1 MKWHLTQLGAR
12 EKYLY
17 PRIINNKGRLGS
29 FSTDMW
35 FRGIDSLPLSSKYAR
50 LKTRWHPDL
59 DLVNVNAKNLSSL
72 YRMIRPYTGNT
83 FDKWV
88 QQGESFGNWATKQIK
103 KAGLSS
109 EDYIFGYTCGSLEIA
124 KLARERD
131 VKMVL
136 GQCDP
141 GFYWY
146 DIQKAEAEKWVTD
159 NLDLYIPNKVFKDRV
174 LNEWSLANTII
185 VNSIHSKQ
193 GLINYGVDENK
204 IKILPL
210 VSPILS
216 ENIFDEAKS
225 IKNKINILFVGNI
238 SFAKGFPYYAE
249 AQKLLKNDKRF
260 EFYAVGD
267 MHIPNDVIQKQNW
280 NIKFTGRLNQEE
292 LSEFYKKSHI
302 LVFPTLSEGF
312 GQVQLEAMAYG
323 LPVIAT
329 NKCGDVVVNGVNGK
343 IIESCSSK
351 QIVDAILEITTNET
365 VYNKISKKAF
375 ETVEKFSFPI
385 IEEKFW
391 EIFE

>member
-35 FRGIDSLPLSSKYAR
+35 FRGIDSLPLTGKYAR
-50 LKTRWHPDL
+50 LKTRFHSDL
-59 DLVNVNAKNLSSL
+59 DSVNVNTKNLSSL
-72 YRMIRPYTGNT
+72 YRMIKPYTGNS

-88 QQGESFGNWATKQIK
+88 KQGESFGNWATKQIE

-109 EDYIFGYTCGSLEIA
+109 DDYIFGYTCGSLEIA
-124 KLARERD
+124 KLARERN

-210 VSPILS
+210 VSPMLS
-216 ENIFDEAKS
+216 ENIFDETKN
-225 IKNKINILFVGNI
+225 IKHKINILFVGNI

-249 AQKLLKNDKRF
+249 AQKILKNDKRF

-267 MHIPNDVIQKQNW
+267 MHIPSEVIQKQNW

-329 NKCGDVVVNGVNGK
+329 NKCGDVVVDGVNGK

-365 VYNKISKKAF
+365 AYNEISKKAL

-385 IEEKFW
+385 IQAKFW
-391 EIFE
+391 EIFK

>member
-72 YRMIRPYTGNT
+72 YRMIRPYTGNA

-88 QQGESFGNWATKQIK
+88 QQGESFGNWATKKIK
-103 KAGLSS
+103 NAGLSS

-204 IKILPL
+204 IKLLPL
-210 VSPILS
+210 VSPMLS
-216 ENIFDEAKS
+216 ENIFNETKS

-249 AQKLLKNDKRF
+249 AQKTLKNDKRF

-267 MHIPNDVIQKQNW
+267 MHIPSEVIQKQNW

-329 NKCGDVVVNGVNGK
+329 NKCGDVVVDGVNGK

-365 VYNKISKKAF
+365 VYNEISKKAL
-375 ETVEKFSFPI
+375 ETVENFSFPI
-385 IEEKFW
+385 IQAKFW
-391 EIFE
+391 EIFK

>member
-17 PRIINNKGRLGS
+17 PRIINKKGRLGS

-35 FRGIDSLPLSSKYAR
+35 FRRIDSLPLTGKYAR

-72 YRMIRPYTGNT
+72 YRMIKPYTGNS

-88 QQGESFGNWATKQIK
+88 QQGESFGNWATKQIE

-109 EDYIFGYTCGSLEIA
+109 EDYIFGYTCGSLEVA
-124 KLARERD
+124 KFARERNA
-131 VKMVL
+131 KMVL

-146 DIQKAEAEKWVTD
+146 DIQKAEAEKWVTG
-159 NLDLYIPNKVFKDRV
+159 NLNIYVPSKTFKDRV
-174 LNEWSLANTII
+174 LSEWSLANIII

-193 GLINYGVDENK
+193 GLINYGVDAEK

-210 VSPILS
+210 VSPVS
-216 ENIFDEAKS
+216 RKNNFNETKS

-267 MHIPNDVIQKQNW
+267 MHIPNEVIQKQNW

-365 VYNKISKKAF
+365 VYNEISKKAF

>member
-35 FRGIDSLPLSSKYAR
+35 FRGIDSLPLTGKYSR
-50 LKTRWHPDL
+50 LKTRFHSDL
-59 DLVNVNAKNLSSL
+59 DSVNVNTKNLSSL
-72 YRMIRPYTGNT
+72 YRMIKPYTGNS

-88 QQGESFGNWATKQIK
+88 KQGESFGNWATKQIE

-109 EDYIFGYTCGSLEIA
+109 DDYIFGYTCGSLEIA
-124 KLARERD
+124 KLARERN

-210 VSPILS
+210 VSPMLS
-216 ENIFDEAKS
+216 ENIFDETKN
-225 IKNKINILFVGNI
+225 IKHKINILFVGNI

-249 AQKLLKNDKRF
+249 AQKILKNDKRF

-267 MHIPNDVIQKQNW
+267 MHIPSEVIQKQNW

-329 NKCGDVVVNGVNGK
+329 NKCGDVVVDGVNGK

-365 VYNKISKKAF
+365 AYNEISKKAL

-385 IEEKFW
+385 IQAKFW
-391 EIFE
+391 EIFK